1 MSTKNKY
8 RVKVVISSYE
18 LKPTRKYVIQ
28 KKTFL
33 GWVNQHDPVT
43 DIGWA
48 HQTCEEMN
56 KNYGNKMV
64 ERNA

>member
-48 HQTCEEMN
+48 YQTCEEMN